1 MLDWWIDLPSWLKY
15 GVALLVLAISG
26 VMWIAGWFWPWG
38 WGVGGVLLMAALC
51 ID

>member
-15 GVALLVLAISG
+15 GVALLILGATTII
-26 VMWIAGWFWPWG
+26 WFAGYVWPWG
-38 WGVGGVLLMAALC
+38 WAVGGVLLLAAMF